1 MHAELFTNEMIRHL
15 GFTLVVFLLP
25 FTEKKKNT
33 PKNVNIFLRVQK
45 LLLYSGPLPQQ
56 YMELS
61 IMNDNLSLK

>member
-15 GFTLVVFLLP
+15 GFTLVVFLLL
-25 FTEKKKNT
+25 FIEKKNT
-33 PKNVNIFLRVQK
+33 KNVNIFLRVQR
-45 LLLYSGPLPQQ
+45 LLLYSSPLPQQ